1 MLLLCLARRGEGEG
15 DRGGEQGEESGGGMG
30 GRLVRGGG
38 GDGGRG
44 RAEAYGLAQQVVKD
58 VDVPE
63 PTVGLQLLIVARSAR
78 GALQRAMPG
87 GT

>member
-1 MLLLCLARRGEGEG
+1 MFCLARRGEGEG
-15 DRGGEQGEESGGGMG
+15 DREGREGEESGGGMG

-78 GALQRAMPG
+78 AVLQRAMPG